1 MAERPQAIV
10 AEKCTQDEREN
21 AQHYFSY
28 LGLDVIVRQ
37 AMELEA
43 IEEEPVLAVNTPD
56 PIQCP
61 VCMTIIDE
69 LDAQE
74 CKTCHFDLTEKNEL
88 AIQRKRIEWQEK
100 ISFEHKKQTEIAHK
114 LKIRTRAGREKN
126 CAKKSAP
133 NWNPN
138 YAKS

>member
-1 MAERPQAIV
+1 
-10 AEKCTQDEREN
+10 
-21 AQHYFSY
+21 
-28 LGLDVIVRQ
+28 
-37 AMELEA
+37 MESEA

-61 VCMTIIDE
+61 ICITIIDE
-69 LDAQE
+69 LYSQE
-74 CKTCHFDLTEKNEL
+74 CRTCHFDLTEKNEL
-88 AIQRKRIEWQEK
+88 AIQRKRIAWQEK

-114 LKIRTRAGREKN
+114 LKYEREQEEKN
-126 CAKKSAP
+126 CAKKSVP